1 MKKSFILALFFIFAQ
16 TVFAQ
21 NGGDIITVT
30 KPTPTPKPI
39 TTTAAATLSETI
51 AKNLER
57 IKQNTV
63 VSREDR
69 EKAYASLMEGQR
81 LYWQAIKAQ
90 SPNNLFAAKE
100 SFRKAVELN
109 PNLTEGYTALADVA
123 WLSFRVLRVRG
134 ADRGKESDLDETIA
148 AADVAVK
155 LSPNNYG
162 ARHLLAMAYTDK
174 SNLKEGNLNTEFA
187 AKAIAEWKEVA
198 RIDPR
203 NAEAFAF
210 LNLFY
215 ERTRKTDE
223 RITALKNWLAA
234 ANPIDSRYY
243 QFVGQ
248 TRESLSPDNASLK
261 LGKALLEAGRAAE
274 AVEYLNRAIADN
286 PKNEQAIEL
295 LREAIE
301 SGDFSNSASVMQSLQ
316 QAVFANPKNTVLVL
330 LLADLQMRGGKTD
343 DAVKVLLGAIEKMP
357 AGEESSAADLQ
368 IKLGDIYL
376 ETERYAEAVSA
387 FQTALKLR
395 KIEGSIVTEEER
407 AFAMNAYEKIV
418 QGYKN
423 ANRLPE
429 AKAAIDKAKALLGK
443 SDTFADDLLIDFYR
457 ETGKRD
463 EALKIVRERRSRY
476 PQDYGLLRLEA
487 SVLTEL
493 GRVDEAVA
501 LIKPLLNK
509 TDNENPSPQYDDF
522 TNYIFIATLYSDAKR
537 GREAIQAA
545 NQAVTAARNE
555 EEKQIA
561 KTVLASA
568 QQVSGDF
575 VSAEAT
581 LRTLLKQ
588 TPRNPMALNNLGYFL
603 VERNVKLAEALNLIQ
618 QAVEIDP
625 TNPSYL
631 DSLGWAHFKLGNL
644 AEAEKYLKNA
654 VRMTSSATIFEH
666 LGDVYKKQ
674 NKTELAKSSWRKALN
689 LTFDKAA
696 SDRLKLKLS
705 R

>member
-1 MKKSFILALFFIFAQ
+1 MTALFFILTQAA
-16 TVFAQ
+16 FAQ
-21 NGGDIITVT
+21 NGGDILII
-30 KPTPTPKPI
+30 KKPTPKPI
-39 TTTAAATLSETI
+39 TITETATISETVS
-51 AKNLER
+51 KNLER
-57 IKQNTV
+57 IKQNPT
-63 VSREDR
+63 VSREER

-81 LYWQAIKAQ
+81 FYLQAIQAQ
-90 SPNNLFAAKE
+90 SPIGLVEAKE
-100 SFRKAVELN
+100 SFRKAVELD
-109 PNLTEGYTALADVA
+109 PNLAEGYTAIAEIA

-134 ADRGKESDLDETIA
+134 SEGGKDSDLEETIT
-148 AADVAVK
+148 AADAAVK
-155 LSPNNYG
+155 FSPNNF
-162 ARHLLAMAYTDK
+162 RSHQLLAMAYTDR
-174 SNLKEGNLNTEFA
+174 SNLKEGNLNTQFTE
-187 AKAIAEWKEVA
+187 KAIAEWKEVA

-215 ERTRKTDE
+215 ERTRKSDE
-223 RITALKNWLAA
+223 RISALKNWLAA
-234 ANPIDSRYY
+234 ASPLDSRYY
-243 QFVGQ
+243 QYVRQ
-248 TRESLSPDNASLK
+248 TRESLSPDNALLK
-261 LGKALLEAGRAAE
+261 LGKVLLEAGRAAE
-274 AVEYLNRAIADN
+274 AVEYLNRAIAAN
-286 PKNEQAIEL
+286 VENEQAIEL
-295 LREAIE
+295 LREAVE
-301 SGDFSNSASVMQSLQ
+301 SGDFSNSTAVIESLQ

-330 LLADLQMRGGKTD
+330 LLADLQMRSGKTD
-343 DAVKVLLGAIEKMP
+343 DALKVLLGAIEKMP
-357 AGEESSAADLQ
+357 DGEESSAADLQ
-368 IKLGDIYL
+368 IKIGEIYL
-376 ETERYAEAVSA
+376 ENERYTEAVAA

-395 KIEGSIVTEEER
+395 NIENSIVTEEER

-418 QGYKN
+418 RSYKN

-429 AKAAIDKAKALLGK
+429 AKAAIDKAKVLLGK

-476 PQDYGLLRLEA
+476 PEDYGLLRLEA
-487 SVLTEL
+487 SVLTEM
-493 GRVDEAVA
+493 GQIIEAVA

-509 TDNENPSPQYDDF
+509 TPSPQYDDF
-522 TNYIFIATLYSDAKR
+522 TNYIFIATLYNEAGR
-537 GREAIQAA
+537 GSEAIQTA
-545 NQAVTAARNE
+545 NQALTAARNE

-575 VSAEAT
+575 TSAEAT

-603 VERNVKLAEALNLIQ
+603 IERNVKLAEALSLIE
-618 QAVEIDP
+618 QAVKIDP

-631 DSLGWAHFKLGNL
+631 DSLGWAYFKLGKL

-654 VRMTSSATIFEH
+654 ARLTSSATIFEH
-666 LGDVYKKQ
+666 LGDVYQKQ
-674 NKTELAKSSWRKALN
+674 NKPELAKANWRKALN
-689 LTFDKAA
+689 MASDKTT